1 MPSTLL
7 IHSRIASL
15 VASLSVLLPLSTGK
29 TSVPIALMRKTF
41 SSCRRMSSVP
51 MYTRQGSPNRAAAV
65 AVATPCIPAPVS
77 AITRVL
83 PIRFV
88 SIAWPMALLIL
99 CAPVWF
105 RSSRLR

>member
-1 MPSTLL
+1 
-7 IHSRIASL
+7 
-15 VASLSVLLPLSTGK
+15 LLPLSTGN
-29 TSVPIALMRKTF
+29 TSAPIARIRNTF

-51 MYTRQGSPNRAAAV
+51 MYTRQVMPNSAAAV

-77 AITRVL
+77 AITRDL

-88 SIAWPMALLIL
+88 ISAWPIALLIL

-105 RSSRLR
+105 RSSRFR

>member
-1 MPSTLL
+1 M
-7 IHSRIASL
+7 ASL
-15 VASLSVLLPLSTGK
+15 VASLRVRLPDSTGN
-29 TSVPIALMRKTF
+29 TSVPIARMRKTF
-41 SSCRRMSSVP
+41 SSCRRTSSLP
-51 MYTRQGSPNRAAAV
+51 MYTRHVMPKRAAAV

-77 AITRVL
+77 AMTRFL

-88 SIAWPMALLIL
+88 SIAWPSALLIL